1 MALST
6 LSPLETIQVI
16 PNNPAEHGILSPRTF
31 MSKQPSNVPLEQAF
45 EPVECNQP
53 TTIPHGWTF
62 HPRFLQS
69 EPAVPSP
76 NASVLSFSSKAIDN
90 RGYFHHAEYRIT
102 TNLDIVNR
110 PDLCLALEKDPHR
123 STDEFIELVA
133 LQQDTTYE
141 LDDEKKDYTLLQV
154 DHFNR
159 HFHRDV
165 SDDQTNKAS
174 RLTSMYYEWIG
185 LIGQHPESHLFLPST
200 NPKKYSCLGRKIAQQ
215 VVWDHQNGHITK
227 LDVENAFSMAE
238 CTSLLSALQK
248 RRVTDKQCQ
257 KIVRTVIQRFLQSK
271 QFQQPQLESTFRAS
285 KEEGER
291 GSIVIV
297 AVLFAFVIWSGP
309 MLSIPPAYFRR
320 LREVAARADKG
331 EYLPHL
337 WNTLIKGLLKEW
349 NDLNIVLALVLSA
362 NVGFLALP
370 GTSEDTISALAN
382 VSRGAGIVSMFATLG
397 GLLTSLSLIW
407 LHQPMLGTGSSDACK
422 YILGPAYKSN
432 RREQLQGDEPE
443 SKRGSFLRQIWVATY
458 LGMPLVLL
466 VWSVIAFVISALTW
480 TFLFSSYE
488 TRVTVVVLCAMVL
501 TTPLVTLLV
510 FWGPVASKDTLFGK
524 MARGS
529 S

>member
-1 MALST
+1 MASST

-16 PNNPAEHGILSPRTF
+16 PKNPEPGVLSPLTPR
-31 MSKQPSNVPLEQAF
+31 SKQPRTIAIRETFGSIEHNQSNLPQ
-45 EPVECNQP
+45 
-53 TTIPHGWTF
+53 GWTF
-62 HPRFLQS
+62 HPLPSQF
-69 EPAVPSP
+69 EPVITST
-76 NASVLSFSSKAIDN
+76 NSSTVSIFSKGTSS

-102 TNLDIVNR
+102 TNLDIVDR
-110 PDLCLALEKDPHR
+110 HDICSALENDPHR
-123 STDEFIELVA
+123 GTDEFVELVA
-133 LQQDTTYE
+133 LHLDPAYE
-141 LDDEKKDYTLLQV
+141 LEDEKKEYTILHV

-159 HFHRDV
+159 HFHHDV
-165 SDDQTNKAS
+165 PDDQSNKDAM
-174 RLTSMYYEWIG
+174 LTSKYYEWIE

-238 CTSLLSALQK
+238 CASLLSALQK

-257 KIVRTVIQRFLQSK
+257 KIIRTVIQRFLQSR
-271 QFQQPQLESTFRAS
+271 QFQQPQLESTFRAGN
-285 KEEGER
+285 EEGER
-291 GSIVIV
+291 GPIIIV
-297 AVLFAFVIWSGP
+297 AVLVAFMMWTGP

-362 NVGFLALP
+362 NVAFLALP
-370 GTSEDTISALAN
+370 GTSGDNLSALAN
-382 VSRGAGIVSMFATLG
+382 LSRGAGIVSMFVTLG

-422 YILGPAYKSN
+422 YVLGSAYNSK
-432 RREQLQGDEPE
+432 RRNQLQGSALE
-443 SKRGSFLRQIWVATY
+443 SKRGSFLRLVLMATY

-501 TTPLVTLLV
+501 ITPLVTILV
-510 FWGPVASKDTLFGK
+510 FWGPIASKDTLFGK

-529 S
+529 F